1 MIFKKLSLQEN
12 FYVLYV
18 YFILLGIV
26 SDALFYA
33 VLGIKYLNYVS
44 ILDALISPFSL
55 LTDSLKL
62 TLILL
67 TCFFLLYKYVTK
79 WSYAFHK
86 KYKHK
91 KWYGKMH
98 NLERREKAFK
108 DLEEKKGLAE
118 GLLFLFFLLFVSLR
132 LGMGLGRNHKIKT
145 KEIKP
150 NYKLIFKD
158 NSQKDV
164 QVIGQNSSFIFY
176 VEQKEKVVSVTPI
189 SDNIKQIKRIPK
201 KD

>member
-33 VLGIKYLNYVS
+33 VLGVQYLNYVS

-62 TLILL
+62 TLALVI
-67 TCFFLLYKYVTK
+67 CFFLLYKYVTK
-79 WSYAFHK
+79 WSYTLHK

-91 KWYGKMH
+91 KWYGKIH
-98 NLERREKAFK
+98 NIERREKAFK

-118 GLLFLFFLLFVSLR
+118 GLLFLFFILFVSLR
-132 LGMGLGRNHKIKT
+132 LGMGLGKNHKIKT

-150 NYKLIFKD
+150 NYELTFKD

-176 VEQKEKVVSVTPI
+176 VEHKEKVVSVTPI